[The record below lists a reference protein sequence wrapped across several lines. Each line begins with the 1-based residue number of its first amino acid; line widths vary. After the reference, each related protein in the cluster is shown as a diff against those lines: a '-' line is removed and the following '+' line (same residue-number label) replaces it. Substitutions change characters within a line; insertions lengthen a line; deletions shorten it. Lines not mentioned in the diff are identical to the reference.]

1 MVNVENLFH
10 WILVLLSSF
19 WLSKLQLCF
28 LKLKNLWL
36 ELLFPN
42 RNTLCQPPLWPTE
55 LELGVSQTLSTSPF
69 PGICRLKHSHRSN
82 PHVLKSQHPL
92 TLSCFW
98 RLMVE
103 LSIAT
108 KNATKKNSSLIKCF
122 ILSVLTFNP
131 QICYLSLKIA
141 SQTAHSC
148 SIPVGRLS
156 MEMVSTDA
164 HMKRLT
170 IYAHNTC
177 VTNPSIWQVII

>member
-1 MVNVENLFH
+1 
-10 WILVLLSSF
+10 
-19 WLSKLQLCF
+19 
-28 LKLKNLWL
+28 
-36 ELLFPN
+36 
-42 RNTLCQPPLWPTE
+42 
-55 LELGVSQTLSTSPF
+55 
-69 PGICRLKHSHRSN
+69 
-82 PHVLKSQHPL
+82 
-92 TLSCFW
+92 
-98 RLMVE
+98 MVE

-177 VTNPSIWQVII
+177 VTNPIYMAGNLTNSNLTQLSL